1 MKILRLLTL
10 FFSVG
15 NVFTYSAQ
23 TLTLIKDIN
32 PSGSSNPHFLLPF
45 NNKIYFV
52 ANPGTGDKIYSSD
65 GTSSGTQ
72 LVGPSVG
79 SGNLYPIISYN
90 NTFFFNYD
98 DGINGAE
105 LWKSDGTTAGTVL
118 IKDIIPGSSG
128 SNPQYLAGA
137 NGKVFFISGTKLWT
151 SDGTNAGTLQLT
163 ENTMI
168 AESFNHQLALPS
180 YNNAVYFAG
189 NNGNPGLW
197 KSDGSVAGTQLLKNI
212 GVNAYLENVA
222 IYNNEMYFAAGDN
235 TNGYEL
241 WKTNGTA
248 VGTVLVKNIN
258 AGSDSNPTRFLI
270 SNNKIFFLANDG
282 TSGEELWISDG
293 TSAGTQLVKNIMPGT
308 SSSNIQT
315 LIAFNNQVYF
325 FALSGS
331 NRLLYKT
338 DGTSAATI
346 LVKTIPYNVVPYA
359 YVSNDKLYFLAKS
372 LASTYLFESDGT
384 EAGTKQITPSISS
397 ENYSDINFL
406 NYNSELYL
414 PCYNGNSGVELN
426 KLTFDSLS
434 AFSTEKSGFEIY
446 PNPVTDVVWIQN
458 EGLQKNW
465 NYQLLDLS
473 GRVFQE
479 GKLTSDKI
487 SVSVRNYSPG
497 IYILRLQ
504 SDTEYKDFKIL
515 KK

>member
-1 MKILRLLTL
+1 MKIIRLLAVL
-10 FFSVG
+10 FSVG
-15 NVFTYSAQ
+15 NIITYSAQ
-23 TLTLIKDIN
+23 TLTLVKDIN
-32 PSGSSNPHFLLPF
+32 PLGSSNPRSLLPF

-65 GTSSGTQ
+65 GTFSGTQ

-79 SGNLYPIISYN
+79 SGNLYPFITYN

-105 LWKSDGTTAGTVL
+105 LWKSDGTTSGTVL
-118 IKDIIPGSSG
+118 IKDILPGSSG

-137 NGKVFFISGTKLWT
+137 NGKVFFISGTKLWA
-151 SDGTNAGTLQLT
+151 SDGTSAGTLQLT
-163 ENTMI
+163 DNNMI

-189 NNGNPGLW
+189 NNGSPGLW
-197 KSDGSVAGTQLLKNI
+197 KSDGSVAGTQLVKNV
-212 GVNAYLENVA
+212 GVNAYLDNVA

-241 WKTNGTA
+241 WKTNGTTT
-248 VGTVLVKNIN
+248 GTVLVKNIN
-258 AGSDSNPTRFLI
+258 PVSDSNPTRFLV

-293 TSAGTQLVKNIMPGT
+293 TSAGTQWVKDIMPGT

-338 DGTSAATI
+338 DGTSAGTV
-346 LVKTIPYNVVPYA
+346 LVKTIPYNVVTYA
-359 YVSNDKLYFLAKS
+359 YVFNDKLYFLAKS
-372 LASTYLFESDGT
+372 LASTFLFESDGT

-434 AFSTEKSGFEIY
+434 AFSTEKSHLKIY
-446 PNPVTDVVWIQN
+446 PNPATDLVWIQN
-458 EGLQKNW
+458 EGLQKDW

-473 GRVFQE
+473 GKVFQE
-479 GKLTSDKI
+479 GKLTSNKSSI
-487 SVSVRNYSPG
+487 SIGNYPSG
-497 IYILRLQ
+497 IYILLLQ
-504 SDTEYKDFKIL
+504 SDTEHQDFKIL